1 MSVELREKVGDKYF
15 FDNALVQKITIDMPI
30 GAFGHIHSR
39 SGEYIFEHCKR
50 CGGPLLGHKTPN
62 EACEGDILHRDVIHD
77 VEASIASTGIF
88 GALLAGLDKRER
100 VRKCVECREE
110 FEDRAQTEQHET

>member
-39 SGEYIFEHCKR
+39 SGEYIF
-50 CGGPLLGHKTPN
+50 
-62 EACEGDILHRDVIHD
+62 
-77 VEASIASTGIF
+77 
-88 GALLAGLDKRER
+88 
-100 VRKCVECREE
+100 
-110 FEDRAQTEQHET
+110 